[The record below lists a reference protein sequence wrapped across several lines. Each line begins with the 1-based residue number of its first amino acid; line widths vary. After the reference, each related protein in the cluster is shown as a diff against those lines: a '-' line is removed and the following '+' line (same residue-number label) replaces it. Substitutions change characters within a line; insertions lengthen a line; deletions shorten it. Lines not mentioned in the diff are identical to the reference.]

1 MPVAVAVA
9 AMAVAALGG
18 ALLCLRD
25 PGVDEDVLGGEAL
38 LGVLAEEAADE
49 AARARRDRVGQAEL
63 AAPDLGEEA
72 LVLLTVEGVPEMR
85 GGKDGVKPRV
95 LVTCSVCIGYILSAI
110 GVERPKNTSRGLSLH
125 LKLPKGNPPI
135 PNVQSFKQYLHV
147 DYIS

>member
-1 MPVAVAVA
+1 MPVAVAAVA
-9 AMAVAALGG
+9 AVAALGG

-72 LVLLTVEGVPEMR
+72 LVLLTVEGVPER
-85 GGKDGVKPRV
+85 QGRSYVKPRFI
-95 LVTCSVCIGYILSAI
+95 VT
-110 GVERPKNTSRGLSLH
+110 
-125 LKLPKGNPPI
+125 
-135 PNVQSFKQYLHV
+135 
-147 DYIS
+147 